1 MIKLIT
7 RNLEVKMNKNS
18 NKKTNRNIAISVGT
32 IVVFILIVISFII
45 LPGMV
50 GQGTRERPV
59 FGKWGKRNVA
69 YEANTYFNHSLSQYG
84 EQAKRMAEQYGDYY
98 ADFFMRQA
106 FQQAFN
112 ETIRRY
118 AFVDFVDKTGYVPSE
133 NKIDRSMINNFL
145 DQSGKFSEKLYRS
158 TPEDQKERLR
168 KQLEEDDVANRFLL
182 DYFAKDVIRNESG
195 INYALS
201 VSDAEVNFFN
211 NMNSTKTSFDAVI
224 FNTSDYPDSEI
235 VAYANENPDLFNK
248 YDFKAISV
256 ESDSIAKKVL
266 KRISS
271 EEITF
276 EDAISEYSKNY
287 YSTSNG
293 TLKNKFEYQIKSI
306 LKNDADLIKIADLKK
321 DELSPVI
328 QTEIGYTIFKCVSQ
342 MQPTDTTN
350 SEFIDIARTY
360 IKENEMGRIQDYF
373 SSEATKFVETS
384 KTSGFDVACKQSGK
398 TKQSVNDFRLN
409 FKNSSLLDESKSDIE
424 GLEGIS
430 DNEDFLK
437 KVFALNKGD
446 VSDPIVLENTVV
458 VVKSNGSSVKSDSS
472 IAKADF
478 TQDVTN
484 QDYSSV
490 ISYIYDSKKLKNNF
504 DATYTKYFTST
515 K

>member
-1 MIKLIT
+1 
-7 RNLEVKMNKNS
+7 MNKNS

-32 IVVFILIVISFII
+32 IIVFVLIVISFII

-50 GQGTRERPV
+50 GQGNGERPV
-59 FGKWGKRNVA
+59 FGKWGTRNVA
-69 YEANTYFNHSLSQYG
+69 YETNTYFTHSLSQYG
-84 EQAKRMAEQYGDYY
+84 EQAKQMAEQYGEYY

-118 AFVDFVDKTGYVPSE
+118 AFVDFVEHTGYVPSE
-133 NKIDRSMINNFL
+133 NKIDRNMINNFL
-145 DQSGKFSEKLYRS
+145 DQTGNFSEKYYRS
-158 TPEDQKERLR
+158 TPEDQKEKLR

-182 DYFAKDVIRNESG
+182 DYFAKDVIKNENG

-201 VSDAEVNFFN
+201 ISDAEIDFFN
-211 NMNSTKTSFDAVI
+211 KMNSTKTSFDAVI
-224 FNTSDYPDSEI
+224 FDTTEYPDSEV
-235 VAYANENPDLFNK
+235 VAYAQENPDLFNK
-248 YDFKAISV
+248 YNFKAISV

-266 KRISS
+266 QRISS

-276 EDAISEYSKNY
+276 EDAVTEYSKNY

-293 TLKNKFEYQIKSI
+293 NLKNKFEYQITTI
-306 LKNDADLIKIADLKK
+306 LKNKSDLAKIADLKK

-328 QTEIGYTIFKCVSQ
+328 QTEIGYTIFKCISE

-350 SEFIDIARTY
+350 TEYIDVARTY
-360 IKENEMGRIQDYF
+360 VKENEMGRIQDYF
-373 SSEATKFVETS
+373 TSEAAKFVETARAS
-384 KTSGFDVACKQSGK
+384 SFDSACKQNGK
-398 TKQSVNDFRLN
+398 SKQSVKDFRLN
-409 FKNSSLLDESKSDIE
+409 FKNNSLLDESKSDIE

-437 KVFALNKGD
+437 KVFALNAGD
-446 VSDPIVLENTVV
+446 VSDPIMLENAVV
-458 VVKSNGSSVKSDSS
+458 VVKANGSSVGSDSA

-478 TQDVTN
+478 AQDVTN